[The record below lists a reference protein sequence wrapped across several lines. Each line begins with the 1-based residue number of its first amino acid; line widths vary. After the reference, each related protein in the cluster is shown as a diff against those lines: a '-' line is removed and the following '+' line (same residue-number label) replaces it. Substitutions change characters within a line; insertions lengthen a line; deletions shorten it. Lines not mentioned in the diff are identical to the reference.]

1 MENKDIKA
9 GKGKQKKNKIVT
21 IIAIVC
27 AIDVVVTLIYY
38 YASGAFKF

>member
-9 GKGKQKKNKIVT
+9 GKGKQKKSKVVT
-21 IIAIVC
+21 IIAVVC
-27 AIDVVVTLIYY
+27 AIDVVATLIYY